1 MLKKCSRLLAT
12 AALLTPF
19 LAQASLGERTAAQ
32 MQENYDAAPVDC
44 GGSAIPA
51 HGCSG
56 VLIRATKPSP
66 KYHTWHHSPNNK
78 EKGGVSFSYLRTD
91 LPITRLAADAR
102 SGFTLYPR
110 MQRPAESISYQVL
123 CAWPTDGD
131 TWTRGQQGCGN
142 NSQTTSTERLCHEQ
156 GITTAQAWIDEF
168 RRSEDYKRQC
178 AFDVRDVRKSERAD
192 AFYQSLTAQRMF
204 ASELPFPWNEV
215 IVQAWEEDQS
225 HRLPIQSFFHIEG
238 MWGALEQA
246 QADQKDWYETYGAYI
261 PIIRIRMPQEAHDK
275 ATFSYH
281 SNEQAVPT
289 S

>member
-1 MLKKCSRLLAT
+1 
-12 AALLTPF
+12 
-19 LAQASLGERTAAQ
+19 

-44 GGSAIPA
+44 GGSAISA

-91 LPITRLAADAR
+91 LPITSLAADAR

-110 MQRPAESISYQVL
+110 MQRPAGSISYQVL

-131 TWTRGQQGCGN
+131 TWTREQQGCGN

-156 GITTAQAWIDEF
+156 GITTAHAWIDEF
-168 RRSEDYKRQC
+168 RRSGDYKRQC
-178 AFDVRDVRKSERAD
+178 AFDVRDTRKSERAD